1 MVDDVAPSPT
11 AAPDPPH
18 EQLQR
23 LLYREFLA
31 ERDLYKEVGLER
43 LPISLSALLGW
54 PAHEVIW
61 RLAETTFVE
70 ELSLE
75 QLAKLFRI
83 QDMELVSKTAATV
96 ARELREEHVGYEQAI
111 RVALAYAA
119 SAMHAHAFAALRAA
133 ARKKP
138 QWARHHY
145 LYGILAGLMG
155 NHARAVRELER
166 ALEQEPYEDAKQ
178 RVRAAIELLEPMRQ
192 LFPGY

>member
-1 MVDDVAPSPT
+1 MAEDVAPPLSQAPT
-11 AAPDPPH
+11 EPLEH
-18 EQLQR
+18 LQR

-31 ERDLYKEVGLER
+31 ESDLYKEVGLER

-54 PAHEVIW
+54 PADEVIW

-75 QLAKLFRI
+75 QLATLFRI
-83 QDMELVSKTAATV
+83 HDMELVSKTAATI
-96 ARELREEHVGYEQAI
+96 ARELREAHVSYEQAI
-111 RVALAYAA
+111 RVGLAYAVTG
-119 SAMHAHAFAALRAA
+119 MHAHAFAALRAA

-145 LYGILAGLMG
+145 LYGVLAGLMG

-166 ALEQEPYEDAKQ
+166 ALEQEPYEDARQ
-178 RVRAAIELLEPMRQ
+178 RVRAAIELLAPMRQ
-192 LFPGY
+192 TFPGY

>member
-1 MVDDVAPSPT
+1 VPAPAS
-11 AAPDPPH
+11 AAQGSSCH

-54 PAHEVIW
+54 PADEVIW
-61 RLAETTFVE
+61 RLAETTFLE

-83 QDMELVSKTAATV
+83 HDMELVSQTAATV
-96 ARELREEHVGYEQAI
+96 SRKLKLDDVDYDSAI
-111 RVALAYAA
+111 RAGLAYAA
-119 SAMHAHAFAALRAA
+119 SGMHAHAFAALRAA
-133 ARKKP
+133 ARKRP

-145 LYGILAGLMG
+145 LYGILAGLTG
-155 NHARAVRELER
+155 NHDRAVRELER

-192 LFPGY
+192 HFPGY